1 MQNNSSHNKSHK
13 EDSIVNA
20 FLDTKSSEGRNHG
33 SKKDHQEIPQEL
45 GSYVLL
51 IQDLLNEKGYVRG
64 VELAERLGMSR
75 PTVTRAMQRLAQLGY
90 ANYERYRGI
99 TLTPAG
105 AKAAEAS
112 RKRYRIIADFLAV
125 CGYKMADQQLEARRL
140 ESYCSDEILS
150 ALRAA
155 GAKLSA

>member
-1 MQNNSSHNKSHK
+1 MNGLVDNKAA
-13 EDSIVNA
+13 D
-20 FLDTKSSEGRNHG
+20 GRNPG
-33 SKKDHQEIPQEL
+33 SKTEHEEIPQEL

-105 AKAAEAS
+105 QKAADVS
-112 RKRYRIIADFLAV
+112 RKRYRIIYDFLTASGV
-125 CGYKMADQQLEARRL
+125 KMSDQQLEARRL
-140 ESYCSDEILS
+140 ESYCSDEILN
-150 ALRAA
+150 ALKAA

>member
-1 MQNNSSHNKSHK
+1 MNGLVDNKAA
-13 EDSIVNA
+13 D
-20 FLDTKSSEGRNHG
+20 GRNPG
-33 SKKDHQEIPQEL
+33 SKKEHEEIPQEL

-105 AKAAEAS
+105 QKAADVS
-112 RKRYRIIADFLAV
+112 RKRYRIIYDFLTASGV
-125 CGYKMADQQLEARRL
+125 KLSDQQLEARRL

-150 ALRAA
+150 ALKAA
-155 GAKLSA
+155 SAKLSA

>member
-1 MQNNSSHNKSHK
+1 MINGVVDNKA
-13 EDSIVNA
+13 D
-20 FLDTKSSEGRNHG
+20 GRNHG
-33 SKKDHQEIPQEL
+33 SKKEHEGIPQEL

-99 TLTPAG
+99 TLTPSG
-105 AKAAEAS
+105 QKAAEAS
-112 RKRYRIIADFLAV
+112 RKRFRIIYDFLSASGV
-125 CGYKMADQQLEARRL
+125 KLADQQLEARRL
-140 ESYCSDEILS
+140 ESYCSEDILN
-150 ALRAA
+150 ALKSA
-155 GAKLSA
+155 GAKLTA

>member
-1 MQNNSSHNKSHK
+1 MNGLLDNKAA
-13 EDSIVNA
+13 D
-20 FLDTKSSEGRNHG
+20 GRNPG
-33 SKKDHQEIPQEL
+33 SKKEHEEIPQEL

-99 TLTPAG
+99 TLTTAG
-105 AKAAEAS
+105 QKAADVS
-112 RKRYRIIADFLAV
+112 RKRYRIIYDFLTASGV
-125 CGYKMADQQLEARRL
+125 KMSDQQLEARRL
-140 ESYCSDEILS
+140 ESYCSDEILN
-150 ALRAA
+150 ALKAA